1 MNILVTASQTLV
13 GLFVDDGSLAI
24 AILMIV
30 LVSWI
35 FSILM
40 PDMPLVAGAILLVG
54 CLAVLFANVMKAAQE
69 SFREWRCQGLK
80 GETSASD
87 H

>member
-30 LVSWI
+30 LVSGI
-35 FSILM
+35 FSILT
-40 PDMPLVAGAILLVG
+40 PDMPRVAGAVLLIG
-54 CLAVLFANVMKAAQE
+54 CLAVLFANVMKAAQ
-69 SFREWRCQGLK
+69 
-80 GETSASD
+80 A
-87 H
+87 

>member
-35 FSILM
+35 FSILT

-54 CLAVLFANVMKAAQE
+54 CLAVLFANVMKAA
-69 SFREWRCQGLK
+69 
-80 GETSASD
+80 
-87 H
+87 

>member
-13 GLFVDDGSLAI
+13 GLFVDDGSLAV
-24 AILMIV
+24 AILVIV
-30 LVSWI
+30 LASGI

-54 CLAVLFANVMKAAQE
+54 CLAVLFANVMKAA
-69 SFREWRCQGLK
+69 
-80 GETSASD
+80 
-87 H
+87 

>member
-1 MNILVTASQTLV
+1 V
-13 GLFVDDGSLAI
+13 
-24 AILMIV
+24 IV
-30 LVSWI
+30 LASGI

-69 SFREWRCQGLK
+69 
-80 GETSASD
+80 
-87 H
+87 

>member
-35 FSILM
+35 SSILT
-40 PDMPLVAGAILLVG
+40 PDMPLVACAVLLIG

-69 SFREWRCQGLK
+69 
-80 GETSASD
+80 
-87 H
+87 

>member
-24 AILMIV
+24 AILVIV
-30 LVSWI
+30 LASGI

-69 SFREWRCQGLK
+69 
-80 GETSASD
+80 
-87 H
+87 

>member
-35 FSILM
+35 FSILT
-40 PDMPLVAGAILLVG
+40 PDMPLVAGVVLLIG
-54 CLAVLFANVMKAAQE
+54 CLAVLFANIMKAAQE
-69 SFREWRCQGLK
+69 
-80 GETSASD
+80 
-87 H
+87 